1 MLHPLLH
8 LLATQP
14 HLLGNHAHAYG
25 ELVGTELSQQTRAWG
40 KRTVLVA
47 LALCFLG
54 VAGVLCGTSFML
66 WAVAAPQI
74 TVLPSAL
81 IVAPLV
87 PTVLSL
93 ACLWASRADP
103 SPDKKAFAELRRQ
116 VQADVALLREM
127 GTP

>member
-25 ELVGTELSQQTRAWG
+25 ELVGTELSQQTQAWG
-40 KRTVLVA
+40 KRTLLMA

-54 VAGVLCGTSFML
+54 VAGVLCGTAYML
-66 WAVAAPQI
+66 WAVAAPHI
-74 TVLPSAL
+74 TTLPSAL

-87 PTVLSL
+87 PAVLSL

-116 VQADVALLREM
+116 VQADLALLREM
-127 GTP
+127 GSP

>member
-14 HLLGNHAHAYG
+14 HLLGNHAQAYG
-25 ELVGTELSQQTRAWG
+25 ELVGTELSQQTQAWG
-40 KRTVLVA
+40 KRTLLMA

-54 VAGVLCGTSFML
+54 VAGVLCGMACML
-66 WAVAAPQI
+66 WALAAPQM
-74 TVLPSAL
+74 TTPPAVL

-93 ACLWASRADP
+93 ACLWAARTDN

-116 VQADVALLREM
+116 VQADMTLLREM